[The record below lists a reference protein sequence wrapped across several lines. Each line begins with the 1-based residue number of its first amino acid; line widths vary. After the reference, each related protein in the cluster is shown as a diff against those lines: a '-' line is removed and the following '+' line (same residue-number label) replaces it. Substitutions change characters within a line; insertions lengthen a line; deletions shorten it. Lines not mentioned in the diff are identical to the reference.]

1 MIFLAYTDPK
11 FHEIQAY
18 LIIGFDLLRKKEKRM
33 RILLLPLLFLILF
46 ILLGFELQL

>member
-1 MIFLAYTDPK
+1 MISLAYRHPK

-18 LIIGFDLLRKKEKRM
+18 LIIVFDLSKKKVKRM
-33 RILLLPLLFLILF
+33 RILLLPILSLIPF